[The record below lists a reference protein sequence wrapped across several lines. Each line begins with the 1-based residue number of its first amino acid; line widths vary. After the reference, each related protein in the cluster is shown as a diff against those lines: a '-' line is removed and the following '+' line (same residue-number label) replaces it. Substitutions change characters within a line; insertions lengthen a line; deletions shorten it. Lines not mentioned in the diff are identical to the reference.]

1 MVSAVR
7 ASYPSAPI
15 RDEPGRQAV
24 RESLNESTPVA
35 RLAAGVGLL
44 AVLWMVSIQ
53 IVGRGPDQVWSEFV
67 LLVGA
72 GLLLSSVI
80 RRDASHQ
87 ISCLVA
93 AGVVLVWL
101 GGPGLSWANLTWP
114 SRLLLV
120 GGVLALAAA
129 GWTVIRG
136 WRTQLDA

>member
-1 MVSAVR
+1 
-7 ASYPSAPI
+7 
-15 RDEPGRQAV
+15 
-24 RESLNESTPVA
+24 
-35 RLAAGVGLL
+35 
-44 AVLWMVSIQ
+44 MVSIQ

-87 ISCLVA
+87 ICCLVA

-101 GGPGLSWANLTWP
+101 GHPVSGLSWA

>member
-1 MVSAVR
+1 
-7 ASYPSAPI
+7 
-15 RDEPGRQAV
+15 V

-53 IVGRGPDQVWSEFV
+53 IVGRGPDRVWSEFV

-101 GGPGLSWANLTWP
+101 GVPGLSWA

>member
-1 MVSAVR
+1 
-7 ASYPSAPI
+7 
-15 RDEPGRQAV
+15 V

-101 GGPGLSWANLTWP
+101 GVPGRSWA

>member
-1 MVSAVR
+1 
-7 ASYPSAPI
+7 
-15 RDEPGRQAV
+15 V

-53 IVGRGPDQVWSEFV
+53 IVGRGPDRVWSEFV

-101 GGPGLSWANLTWP
+101 GVPGLSWANLSWA

-120 GGVLALAAA
+120 CGVLALAAA